1 MYLIH
6 FIILFLLVLFILFAP
21 IPYAKAQGLPRARSG
36 QWLQATVTAYSP
48 RETCPEG
55 RAENCINAS
64 GKRPRAGVSAACPRR
79 IKKGNQFQVLGR
91 RFVCDDRTASKY
103 DGRFDLYV
111 DDYAEAVKFGKQ
123 KLMIFL
129 YEPSN

>member
-21 IPYAKAQGLPRARSG
+21 IPYAKAQGLPKAGTGR
-36 QWLQATVTAYSP
+36 WFQATVTAYSP

-55 RAENCINAS
+55 KAENCINAS
-64 GKRPRAGVSAACPRR
+64 GKRPREGSSIACPRR
-79 IKKGNQFQVLGR
+79 IKKGNGILVMGE
-91 RFVCDDRTASKY
+91 RFTCDDRTSRKY

-111 DDYAEAVKFGKQ
+111 DDYAEAIKFGKQ